1 MSQFNRGLED
11 GSFHLVDD
19 AQFENHKNSHG
30 FTPAGEALLGG
41 TRGSSTGAAGAGGAR
56 LSSGQ
61 VDPLAEEGSHVL
73 YADAHNVHFSSA
85 LGTPAP
91 GSTEKSQAELQAPPG
106 EKRKPE
112 ERSSKRTRQA
122 KNFNKANDPAAS
134 SGLPSTQAAQPA
146 GQEEGDKE
154 SDLETLTKLFKP
166 EARAQMETAQEKQQ
180 AEFNLAKQQY
190 SEMKRLQTSQGP
202 RTVKYLGQN
211 HKNHQSQPQ
220 PAPKKAEQI
229 DENSDEDVKS
239 ETYQLEADVESQN
252 TEEGEA
258 FVPPISSR
266 NSRRKKGGS
275 RSGPRDGYRN

>member
-1 MSQFNRGLED
+1 M
-11 GSFHLVDD
+11 
-19 AQFENHKNSHG
+19 
-30 FTPAGEALLGG
+30 
-41 TRGSSTGAAGAGGAR
+41 
-56 LSSGQ
+56 
-61 VDPLAEEGSHVL
+61 L

-85 LGTPAP
+85 LSNAAP
-91 GSTEKSQAELQAPPG
+91 DSTQKSQAELPAPPE

-122 KNFNKANDPAAS
+122 KNFNKVNDPAAS
-134 SGLPSTQAAQPA
+134 SGLPSAQPA
-146 GQEEGDKE
+146 QPTGQEEGDKE

-166 EARAQMETAQEKQQ
+166 EARGQAEATQDKQQ

-202 RTVKYLGQN
+202 RTVKYLGQSQ
-211 HKNHQSQPQ
+211 KNHQSQPQ
-220 PAPKKAEQI
+220 PAPAEAEQI

-239 ETYQLEADVESQN
+239 ATYQLEADVESQN

-275 RSGPRDGYRN
+275 RSGPRDGYRNQLQRPPQTAPSS